1 MSCRIIHLLASIM
14 FGTVD
19 AVVPFRTFLSAII
32 FTAIT
37 PEFDIHAIGVV
48 ILPASGT

>member
-1 MSCRIIHLLASIM
+1 MIHLLASIM

-19 AVVPFRTFLSAII
+19 AVVPLRTCVSTII
-32 FTAIT
+32 LAVVATK
-37 PEFDIHAIGVV
+37 FDICAIGVV